1 MIAGRIR
8 AQLGPRPRN
17 LEPSV
22 TRGVSRRRGDGGAGA
37 PPQPPP
43 CLAVGVR
50 GQVPLRKPPVV
61 SYSLGAFRFPPL
73 LLPGPS
79 RTRSG
84 SEDAPAAGPKAIVSP
99 RECPLTPPTSPYT
112 VLLLSFHQSR
122 PVRCLLRAQHLA
134 GPPWSRPRL
143 LSLVSTPGHL
153 APFCSSNTPSRG
165 LLGATALAGPSG
177 LGHWSRSKCHSSGR
191 LSWSGTA
198 ILWDY
203 GRRRGEVAGRTWE
216 CCSIAT
222 TQTEL
227 PVTRGTTPRGST
239 LPAPG
244 GSDSH
249 LGRPLPRLMG
259 RECVRRVQ
267 SVRSN
272 QTRV

>member
-1 MIAGRIR
+1 M
-8 AQLGPRPRN
+8 LLPSRPPAWPWVPGARCR
-17 LEPSV
+17 S
-22 TRGVSRRRGDGGAGA
+22 GSRRWSPTASALSGFPRCSSLAPAG
-37 PPQPPP
+37 PGV
-43 CLAVGVR
+43 AVR
-50 GQVPLRKPPVV
+50 T
-61 SYSLGAFRFPPL
+61 PL
-73 LLPGPS
+73 LLV
-79 RTRSG
+79 
-84 SEDAPAAGPKAIVSP
+84 PKRRVTP

-112 VLLLSFHQSR
+112 VLLLSFHQSC

-227 PVTRGTTPRGST
+227 PVTRGTTLRGST

-244 GSDSH
+244 GPTPTWGG
-249 LGRPLPRLMG
+249 LF
-259 RECVRRVQ
+259 RV
-267 SVRSN
+267 
-272 QTRV
+272 